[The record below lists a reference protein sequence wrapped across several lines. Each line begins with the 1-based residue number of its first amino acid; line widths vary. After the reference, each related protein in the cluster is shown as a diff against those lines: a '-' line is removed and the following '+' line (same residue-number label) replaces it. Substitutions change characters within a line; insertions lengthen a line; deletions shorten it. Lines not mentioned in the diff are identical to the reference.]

1 MLLQVI
7 LINRNRKKLSGAG
20 VTLIENAVM
29 GLNWV
34 RQIKYIMGN
43 IGLRSW
49 VQIFTPPS
57 LFNKFY
63 ISSCYCCYKSLSM
76 SCVCILSILPQRNT
90 LVSITLTTPR
100 HSRPTLAP
108 HFVTWIL
115 MIRHLGVC
123 MTDILEWTARCMW
136 LCVNICVLCEYGYII
151 THSFKFI
158 YTRGSSNRCSTLT
171 SCKPILHLSN
181 NLNSQTTKSRNIT
194 PKQTSLSKLHSR
206 NTGSIKTVFGE
217 VFL

>member
-63 ISSCYCCYKSLSM
+63 ISSCYCCYKSLSI
-76 SCVCILSILPQRNT
+76 SCLCILSILPQRNT

-108 HFVTWIL
+108 HTVTWIL

-136 LCVNICVLCEYGYII
+136 LWTFAFCV
-151 THSFKFI
+151 
-158 YTRGSSNRCSTLT
+158 STVT
-171 SCKPILHLSN
+171 LSHIH
-181 NLNSQTTKSRNIT
+181 LNSFTPEDLPTDAALSPLASRYYILAT
-194 PKQTSLSKLHSR
+194 IL
-206 NTGSIKTVFGE
+206 TVKPRKAE
-217 VFL
+217 I

>member
-49 VQIFTPPS
+49 VQIFTLPS

-108 HFVTWIL
+108 HFVNINDSPSRCLYDWHPRVDGE
-115 MIRHLGVC
+115 MHVAMCEHLRFVWVRLHYH
-123 MTDILEWTARCMW
+123 T
-136 LCVNICVLCEYGYII
+136 
-151 THSFKFI
+151 FI
-158 YTRGSSNRCSTLT
+158 
-171 SCKPILHLSN
+171 
-181 NLNSQTTKSRNIT
+181 
-194 PKQTSLSKLHSR
+194 
-206 NTGSIKTVFGE
+206 
-217 VFL
+217 